1 MSFYRRLT
9 YFIPL
14 VPRFGTPFHLRPTD
28 IQLIHDPALKHLQ
41 HYAQVGLQQL
51 DGERIISDSDYPYF
65 IAGFVTRMAI
75 STIIFKELG
84 ITMTV
89 LAAGMNRDIQ
99 NTWRLQDFRNRL
111 QQAYDIENAQVPE
124 KK

>member
-14 VPRFGTPFHLRPTD
+14 VPRFGTPCQLTPTD
-28 IQLIHDPALKHLQ
+28 IRLIHDPALKQ
-41 HYAQVGLQQL
+41 SQYYAQFGLRQL
-51 DGERIISDSDYPYF
+51 NGERIISDGDYPYF
-65 IAGFVTRMAI
+65 IAGFTAR
-75 STIIFKELG
+75 IIINTLIFQEFG
-84 ITMTV
+84 FIATA

-99 NTWRLQDFRNRL
+99 NTWRLQDFRDRL
-111 QQAYDIENAQVPE
+111 HQAYDIENASTSD